1 MTMVM
6 QDLNDKSYLLNVMD
20 TPGKKERKKRQWT
33 SVVLTWHH
41 PLLGHTD
48 YIDEVVAA
56 TRLADGVVLVV
67 DVVEGVSVDHLVIT
81 SCQ

>member
-1 MTMVM
+1 M
-6 QDLNDKSYLLNVMD
+6 
-20 TPGKKERKKRQWT
+20 
-33 SVVLTWHH
+33 VLTWH
-41 PLLGHTD
+41 PVLGHTD